1 MTYRV
6 IKNKNFQFTVS
17 DGQNTFECMSRNK
30 NKKDA
35 VLCGDFAELTLTEH
49 GYVISS
55 IKGRKNSL
63 IRPAI
68 ANVDK
73 VIIVISH
80 SPSPD
85 YALIDKLII
94 NCFKQGMEVVL
105 CVNKCDEALPDI
117 SCYKD
122 AVDDVVFVSAKYG
135 DVKELVDTIEGLCC
149 FAGQSAVGK
158 TSLINAITGRNEK
171 VGDLSRIERG
181 KNTTTSS
188 EIFRVGNGY
197 VADTPGFSLLD
208 VFDIKAEELKNYYRD
223 FKLRECYF
231 GNCTHVGEPDCGVK
245 DAVERGEIDKG
256 RYLRYIDIYAKLK
269 NQQNK
274 NFRGK

>member
-1 MTYRV
+1 M
-6 IKNKNFQFTVS
+6 
-17 DGQNTFECMSRNK
+17 
-30 NKKDA
+30 
-35 VLCGDFAELTLTEH
+35 
-49 GYVISS
+49 
-55 IKGRKNSL
+55 

-158 TSLINAITGRNEK
+158 TSLINAITGRNE
-171 VGDLSRIERG
+171 R
-181 KNTTTSS
+181 
-188 EIFRVGNGY
+188 
-197 VADTPGFSLLD
+197 
-208 VFDIKAEELKNYYRD
+208 
-223 FKLRECYF
+223 
-231 GNCTHVGEPDCGVK
+231 
-245 DAVERGEIDKG
+245 
-256 RYLRYIDIYAKLK
+256 
-269 NQQNK
+269 
-274 NFRGK
+274 